1 MAREKDFMKEKDEK
15 KANAEQKKK
24 CARQTRKR
32 DEAGFFDPLFFLSF
46 PFQIKI
52 LIKERALI
60 LNIVSS
66 LLSALLRFSSSSLG
80 VFIRRT
86 SRWSRARVYIYIYIS
101 KRAISTRFTRETRR
115 EKEREGKKTTCA
127 RDDDP
132 GGKREEEEE
141 RSNRFFGAVVC
152 VRASEDERKRER
164 KQDFPLLFKRFSKG
178 ALRAEFSLSLSLS
191 LPLVRSVC
199 DSSSSAYTTHKHGP
213 KRKQNAFFCF
223 FREGG
228 EGIEKKKSK
237 KKKKKNKNKNN
248 KR

>member
-1 MAREKDFMKEKDEK
+1 MYAHVVCAHAGGAMGEQRSVRARETTIPEEK
-15 KANAEQKKK
+15 
-24 CARQTRKR
+24 
-32 DEAGFFDPLFFLSF
+32 
-46 PFQIKI
+46 
-52 LIKERALI
+52 
-60 LNIVSS
+60 
-66 LLSALLRFSSSSLG
+66 
-80 VFIRRT
+80 
-86 SRWSRARVYIYIYIS
+86 
-101 KRAISTRFTRETRR
+101 
-115 EKEREGKKTTCA
+115 
-127 RDDDP
+127 
-132 GGKREEEEE
+132 GKRKKE

-191 LPLVRSVC
+191 LSFVRVC
-199 DSSSSAYTTHKHGP
+199 DSSSSAYTTHKHAP

-228 EGIEKKKSK
+228 EVIEKKKS

>member
-1 MAREKDFMKEKDEK
+1 
-15 KANAEQKKK
+15 
-24 CARQTRKR
+24 
-32 DEAGFFDPLFFLSF
+32 
-46 PFQIKI
+46 
-52 LIKERALI
+52 
-60 LNIVSS
+60 
-66 LLSALLRFSSSSLG
+66 
-80 VFIRRT
+80 
-86 SRWSRARVYIYIYIS
+86 
-101 KRAISTRFTRETRR
+101 
-115 EKEREGKKTTCA
+115 
-127 RDDDP
+127 
-132 GGKREEEEE
+132 
-141 RSNRFFGAVVC
+141 

-164 KQDFPLLFKRFSKG
+164 KRDFPLLFKQRFSKG

-228 EGIEKKKSK
+228 EVIEKKKSK